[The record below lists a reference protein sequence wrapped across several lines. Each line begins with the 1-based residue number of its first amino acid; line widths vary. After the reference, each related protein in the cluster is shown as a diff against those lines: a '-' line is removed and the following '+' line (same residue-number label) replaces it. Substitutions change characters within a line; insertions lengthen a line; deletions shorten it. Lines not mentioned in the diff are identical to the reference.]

1 MVSEIVFPHADA
13 FKAAGVSIHL
23 IASGAGAGLQQ
34 MLWQVPGSSSYLSG
48 ASFPYRQEETDKTLG
63 FSPGSY
69 CSRDTAFH
77 FASVAYGR
85 AYTFGHKRPIG
96 LGITASVATEHSH
109 RGDHRIHACVISDDH
124 VLMTTVVL
132 EKGVGFS
139 ARVADG
145 HMADATGLS
154 LLCSVIDPSWKTG
167 AEKIGALE
175 DGTEYALERFY
186 ERPFFSGNGRRLP
199 SAPDGVVLYPGSYN
213 PPHPGHFG
221 VAASVAKASDLPVV
235 FHVTADGPH
244 KAPLRI
250 QDLLKRAR
258 MLRGHDRLFTR
269 GDALYIDKARRFPGS
284 PIAVGADA
292 LLNMLDPKW
301 GPDVLPMLYEMA
313 QLGTRFY
320 VADRLVGDELVTMG
334 KAIYRSGITDADL
347 IHQLFHRVDGVW
359 DFSSTREREAL
370 VRA

>member
-1 MVSEIVFPHADA
+1 MLMFPHSDM

-34 MLWQVPGSSSYLSG
+34 ILWQVPGSSSYLSG
-48 ASFPYRQEETDKTLG
+48 ASFPYRPEETDKTLG

-85 AYTFGHKRPIG
+85 AFTFGHKRPIG
-96 LGITASVATEHSH
+96 LGITASVATEHAH
-109 RGDHRIHACVISDDH
+109 RGDHRVHACVISDSQ
-124 VLMTTVVL
+124 VLMQTVVL
-132 EKGVGFS
+132 DKSVGFD
-139 ARVADG
+139 ARVSDG
-145 HMADATGLS
+145 HVADSLGLS
-154 LLCSVIDPSWKTG
+154 LLCAVIDPEWDASF
-167 AEKIGALE
+167 E

-186 ERPFFSGNGRRLP
+186 ERPFFTSTGLRLP

-221 VAASVAKASDLPVV
+221 VASAVERATDLPVV

-244 KAPLRI
+244 KDPLKI
-250 QDLLKRAR
+250 QGLLKRAR

-284 PIAVGADA
+284 PIAIGADA
-292 LLNMLDPKW
+292 LMSMLDPKW
-301 GPDVLPMLYEMA
+301 GPSVLPMLYEMA

-320 VADRLVGDELVTMG
+320 VADRLVGDELMTVG
-334 KAIYRSGITDADL
+334 KAVHRSGITNADL
-347 IHQLFHRVDGVW
+347 VYQLFHRVEGVW

-370 VRA
+370 SRA